1 MDQNAINAESLATW
15 QEIARNKMQANSAT
29 VAMKEV
35 IQPKNAQKEIAK
47 IICSVIDVIKLAIS
61 PENAKVKLHNNTD

>member
-15 QEIARNKMQANSAT
+15 QEIARNKMQVNSAT

-35 IQPKNAQKEIAK
+35 I
-47 IICSVIDVIKLAIS
+47 
-61 PENAKVKLHNNTD
+61 